1 MRKIKVVSRI
11 YKSLLVLCWK
21 DPFQYIY
28 FVIISIT
35 SSVLKTTKIQ
45 TIAKKKSSYKN
56 VVKVKIH
63 CVLEIEAVQAWS
75 SIQAPHWSDL
85 PVTSPTAH

>member
-1 MRKIKVVSRI
+1 MRKIKVFSRI
-11 YKSLLVLCWK
+11 YKSLLVLCRK

-45 TIAKKKSSYKN
+45 TIAKKIKLYKCDIHIGYITIKKKRGKEMCFGLILVRPRVASS
-56 VVKVKIH
+56 
-63 CVLEIEAVQAWS
+63 CVNS
-75 SIQAPHWSDL
+75 GS
-85 PVTSPTAH
+85 